1 MAKTMKMT
9 CDGCGIEA
17 TDKYIRGF
25 KKITVGTFTKLPTVT
40 DPHDYTSIDRSVCL
54 CEGCFR
60 KYEERNGIL

>member
-9 CDGCGIEA
+9 CDDCGIEA
-17 TDKYIRGF
+17 TDKDITGF

-40 DPHDYTSIDRSVCL
+40 DPRDYIATDNSKCL
-54 CEGCFR
+54 CKTCFR